1 MMKIVVIIINFIYM
15 TSGRIIFNFS
25 FKKSQN
31 SLGITTQQ
39 NAKSANL
46 LIYIYIYIILP
57 FRRLQLKG
65 SNTIEKEL

>member
-1 MMKIVVIIINFIYM
+1 M

-46 LIYIYIYIILP
+46 FIYIYIILP

>member
-1 MMKIVVIIINFIYM
+1 MDFRNVIKIMMKVVVIIINFTYM

-39 NAKSANL
+39 NAKSANTC
-46 LIYIYIYIILP
+46 Y
-57 FRRLQLKG
+57 
-65 SNTIEKEL
+65 IEKD